1 VSGYTTDSRVDGI
14 HQIHHDWSER
24 KRLST
29 VPGIIRYVALTE
41 LVRYATAGLS
51 GKGLPT
57 VTIIIRYSSVDGTA
71 RYATMG
77 PSDKELS
84 TETAIIRGG
93 SIDGTRQICHSGTEW
108 QRAAYSNYYY
118 KVQ

>member
-1 VSGYTTDSRVDGI
+1 LSVRAI
-14 HQIHHDWSER
+14 HGVLHDWSER
-24 KRLST
+24 KRLPT

-57 VTIIIRYSSVDGTA
+57 VTIIIRYGSIDRTT
-71 RYATMG
+71 RYATVG

-84 TETAIIRGG
+84 TETAI
-93 SIDGTRQICHSGTEW
+93 THSYQKKPLTPCMAVTFPKLDIFKRCKLGFL
-108 QRAAYSNYYY
+108 AINKSF
-118 KVQ
+118 